1 MASAWHYQNTRALA
15 LFLDSIAA
23 YRDAIC
29 NLQKAIRITCLSVKR
44 KTQNTKYIARG
55 TCDGAPTA
63 HVTTTHVA

>member
-1 MASAWHYQNTRALA
+1 MALSEHEGIGIVSGQH
-15 LFLDSIAA
+15 AA

-29 NLQKAIRITCLSVKR
+29 NLRKAIRITCLSVKR

-63 HVTTTHVA
+63 YVT